1 MDKNNM
7 VKFKLIDVETEVE
20 EDVEF
25 GTCELCFHTGD
36 AIFKTLIF
44 EDSNGVEYK
53 FPNNYWSYGEVESE
67 YYIDYVKFADFIR
80 DIYIDIKLMEKLA
93 LVDCKRFRDED
104 DRKREIMTQVMK
116 YYHFLTSHLED
127 DCMSVF

>member
-7 VKFKLIDVETEVE
+7 VKFKLIDVEKEVE

-36 AIFKTLIF
+36 AIFETLIF

-93 LVDCKRFRDED
+93 LADCERFRDED
-104 DRKREIMTQVMK
+104 DRKREIMTQVMR
-116 YYHFLTSHLED
+116 YYSTLAYDLGD